1 MTKDVID
8 PRARAGVSE
17 IRDEIALLKREMEGL
32 KLRMAADITALM
44 SDVKKVAEYVNS
56 NVG

>member
-1 MTKDVID
+1 MAEDMID

-17 IRDEIALLKREMEGL
+17 IRDEVVLLKREIESL
-32 KLRMAADITALM
+32 KVRLAADIKALM
-44 SDVKKVAEYVNS
+44 SDVKKVAEYVNT

>member
-1 MTKDVID
+1 MAKDMID

-17 IRDEIALLKREMEGL
+17 IRDEVVLLKREMESL
-32 KLRMAADITALM
+32 KMRMAADMKALM
-44 SDVKKVAEYVNS
+44 SDIKKVAEYVNT

>member
-1 MTKDVID
+1 MAKDMID

-17 IRDEIALLKREMEGL
+17 IRDEVVLLKREIESL
-32 KLRMAADITALM
+32 KVRLAADIKALM
-44 SDVKKVAEYVNS
+44 SDVKKVAEYVNT